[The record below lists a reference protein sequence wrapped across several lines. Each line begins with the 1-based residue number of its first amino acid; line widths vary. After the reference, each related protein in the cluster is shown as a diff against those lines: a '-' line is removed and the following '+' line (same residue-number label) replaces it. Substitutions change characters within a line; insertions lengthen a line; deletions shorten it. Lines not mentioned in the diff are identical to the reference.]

1 LSTDCSEVVGVGFIG
16 SEPKLGPTTRD
27 TAPANFSVMTSPK
40 LWSILKS
47 SPAYGRLVE
56 ESNLV
61 ESVPTASSHPQKVLL
76 PISTSSSTTH
86 RSRNDLQHQSHPIV
100 PNSSTHEIRN
110 DLQLQPSKF
119 LTAQA
124 AARKVPSRTLQAA
137 FVEKRRLVKDHY
149 PKQSAEWQLWFI
161 EAILWG
167 ELCKFTSVD

>member
-27 TAPANFSVMTSPK
+27 TAPANFLVMTSPK

-110 DLQLQPSKF
+110 DLQLQPSKL

-124 AARKVPSRTLQAA
+124 AARKVPSRTLQVA
-137 FVEKRRLVKDHY
+137 F
-149 PKQSAEWQLWFI
+149 
-161 EAILWG
+161 G
-167 ELCKFTSVD
+167 ENSVSSLL